1 MAHFTELERDQMSVA
16 YDGTWDQPSKSA
28 ATGIYSGGIYTNGIY
43 TNGIETGGIYRRSLK
58 RAFDILAIL
67 AAAPFVLPVV
77 LILALLARLDGGPAF
92 YVQDRIGMAGRTF
105 RLWKLRSMVVDAERR
120 LEEYLAAN
128 PAARSEWNETQKLK
142 NDPRITRV
150 GRLLRKTSL
159 DELPQLWNVFRGD
172 MSLVGPRPMM
182 PDQQDLYPGQAYYTL
197 RPGLTG
203 FWQISDRNQSSFAG
217 RAVFDNQYAER
228 LSLLTDVAVLLQT
241 VRAVVR
247 GTGY

>member
-1 MAHFTELERDQMSVA
+1 MAHFTELERDQMTVV
-16 YDGTWDQPSKSA
+16 YDGTWDQSSSSA
-28 ATGIYSGGIYTNGIY
+28 TRGSYTNGY
-43 TNGIETGGIYRRSLK
+43 TDDIETGGVYRRSLK

-67 AAAPFVLPVV
+67 AAAPIVLPVV
-77 LILALLARLDGGPAF
+77 LILGLLARLDGGPAF
-92 YVQDRIGMAGRTF
+92 YVQDRVGMGGRTF

-120 LEEYLAAN
+120 LEEYLVAN

-182 PDQQDLYPGQAYYTL
+182 PDQQELYPGKAYYTL

-203 FWQISDRNQSSFAG
+203 FWQISDRNHSSFAG
-217 RAVFDNQYAER
+217 RAIFDNQYAER

-241 VRAVVR
+241 VRTVLR

>member
-1 MAHFTELERDQMSVA
+1 MAHFSEIERDQMTAA
-16 YDGTWDQPSKSA
+16 YRDVP
-28 ATGIYSGGIYTNGIY
+28 ATRAG
-43 TNGIETGGIYRRSLK
+43 GGIYRRTLK
-58 RAFDILAIL
+58 RSFDVVAIL
-67 AAAPFVLPVV
+67 LAAPIVLPVV

-92 YVQDRIGMAGRTF
+92 YVQDRVGMGGRTF

-120 LEEYLAAN
+120 LEEHLAAS
-128 PAARSEWNETQKLK
+128 PAARIEWNETQKLK
-142 NDPRITRV
+142 RDPRITRV

-182 PDQQDLYPGQAYYTL
+182 PDQQDLYPGKAYYSL

-203 FWQISDRNQSSFAG
+203 FWQISDRNQTSFAG

-228 LSLLTDVAVLLQT
+228 LSLVTDIAVLLQT
-241 VRAVVR
+241 VRAVLR